1 MKEELRLI
9 KQAIGTLQRAVALLE
24 DRLPVDTEKKQ
35 NGFSPPTREEAN
47 RFHCAQNFRFDLD
60 SWWNHYTSN
69 GWKVGK
75 NPMKDWHA
83 AMWNWNARHKKAS
96 PDRKQVQRDAT
107 GKPINPTR
115 QLL

>member
-35 NGFSPPTREEAN
+35 NGFRPPIWEEALQYHYEKGYM
-47 RFHCAQNFRFDLD
+47 FSLD
-60 SWWNHYTSN
+60 EWWNHYTAN
-69 GWKVGK
+69 GWKIGK
-75 NPMKDWHA
+75 APMKDWKA
-83 AMWNWNARHKKAS
+83 CMAQWQMRHRKNK